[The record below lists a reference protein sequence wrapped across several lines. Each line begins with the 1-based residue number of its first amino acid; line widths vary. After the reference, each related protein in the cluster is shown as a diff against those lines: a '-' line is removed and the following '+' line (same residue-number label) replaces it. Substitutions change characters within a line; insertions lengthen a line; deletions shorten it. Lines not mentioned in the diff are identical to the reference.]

1 MASKTCIG
9 SVGKSMKSVN
19 PKKSD
24 SVSMSL
30 RSANTKSVT
39 SVSKKKPS
47 HSGGGSVVKKPANP
61 VNPVNPRKKILEQKE
76 YRAACEQV
84 HVVQDSESGQLVS
97 KTPMGPLTDFQKSPA
112 AHEAKADAISTSDN
126 WHQNALLENAR
137 TFKSR
142 DGFVVFLSCATSA
155 MIPDG
160 LMVMK
165 KEGGA
170 EGKLTFVSPV
180 TEHPGPVAKLGVQ

>member
-1 MASKTCIG
+1 
-9 SVGKSMKSVN
+9 MKSVN

-24 SVSMSL
+24 SVSMK
-30 RSANTKSVT
+30 SANTKSGK
-39 SVSKKKPS
+39 SASKKPS
-47 HSGGGSVVKKPANP
+47 HSGGGPVVKKPANP
-61 VNPVNPRKKILEQKE
+61 AKSVNPRKKSP
-76 YRAACEQV
+76 RAACEQV

-97 KTPMGPLTDFQKSPA
+97 KTPTGPLTDFQKSPA
-112 AHEAKADAISTSDN
+112 AHEANADAISTSDN

-160 LMVMK
+160 LMVMN